1 MSRPMITWLY
11 SPPTQADRILKAMT
25 YGADAVIYDLED
37 AVAPAD
43 RPTARA
49 NLVAALNG
57 FVATAGTPHLQ
68 VRVNPVGTD
77 DFERDLEI
85 VHAIPVVQSIR
96 VPKVDSGGDLDAVTR
111 LAEERLGVHA
121 LVETA
126 RGVQNLAGICAHERV
141 AGVSLGEGD
150 LRAALRISGDV
161 VIDQIRGALVIALAA
176 AGKPS
181 PMGAA
186 SLNIKDHEGLL
197 ADTQHLARLGF
208 LGRTAIHP
216 AQLEHI
222 RAAFRPDPVEYEK
235 ARAILDSLADTEDAA
250 QNASALADGTFIDRP
265 VVLRAQQV
273 VGLWNATAG

>member
-1 MSRPMITWLY
+1 MNRPMITWLY
-11 SPPTQADRILKAMT
+11 SPPTRADRILKAMT

-37 AVAPAD
+37 AVAPGD
-43 RPTARA
+43 RPRARA
-49 NLVAALNG
+49 NLVAALG
-57 FVATAGTPHLQ
+57 DFVASAGTPHLQ

-77 DFERDLEI
+77 DFDRDLET
-85 VHAIPVVQSIR
+85 VHAIPAVQSIR
-96 VPKVDSGGDLDAVTR
+96 VPKVNSASELDEVVARAGSR
-111 LAEERLGVHA
+111 LAVHA

-126 RGVQNLAGICAHERV
+126 TGVQNLREICAHGGV
-141 AGVSLGEGD
+141 SGVSLGEGD
-150 LRAALRISGDV
+150 LRASLRVTGDV
-161 VIDQIRGALVIALAA
+161 VLDQIRGALVIALAA

-186 SLNIKDHEGLL
+186 SLNIKDHEALV

-235 ARAILDSLADTEDAA
+235 ARAILESLADSDDAA

-273 VGLWNATAG
+273 VDLWNATTG